1 MTVTSRAPY
10 LDFGVKFD
18 AELAL
23 TVFEVVLEPEL
34 VVAVEW
40 VGLAVV
46 FAATEPVATLE
57 FPLLVPVVDEVPL
70 NVDVLELSAKTPPD
84 EEDCAL
90 EVTDDATL
98 ELADEEGWVLEATD
112 DATLEPADEVTAL
125 PLQEPETLML

>member
-84 EEDCAL
+84 EEAL
-90 EVTDDATL
+90 MLDVT
-98 ELADEEGWVLEATD
+98 EE
-112 DATLEPADEVTAL
+112 ATLEPPEETAL